1 MNSENSESLG
11 WPGILRLGLVQTAI
25 GAVVVLSTTTLN
37 RVMIV
42 EMALPAMLPGALVGS
57 HYVIQLLRPRLGYGS
72 DIGGRRTPWIVGGMA
87 ALAIG
92 GVIAALATA
101 WMATNTAAGV
111 ALAVV
116 GFLLIG
122 AGVSAA
128 GTALLTL
135 LATRVAP
142 DRRGPAAMIVW
153 VMMIAGFA
161 ITAGTAGGFLDP
173 FSVERLVKVTST
185 VCAIAFALAMVGV
198 FRIEGRQGAQPAA
211 DASTPTTSFFRAL
224 GEIWQEP
231 KARRFTVFV
240 FFSMLAYN
248 AQDLIVEPFAGVVFG
263 YTPGQSTQL
272 GGFQNGGVLTG
283 MLLTALAGSRLA
295 RGRLGTLRTW
305 TIGGCIASALALA
318 ALVVGATMS
327 DVWPLRPSVFTL
339 GMANGAFAVAAIGS
353 MMRLASGEGQE
364 RREGVRVGLW
374 GAAQAIAFGSGA
386 FLGTVGVD
394 AVRYLAGDEAAG
406 YSLVFSV
413 AAVTFLISA
422 WLAARVE
429 RPSEAMLD
437 HPHTTTTTTA
447 QSSLP

>member
-1 MNSENSESLG
+1 MSSETSDALG

-25 GAVVVLSTTTLN
+25 GAIVVLSTTTLN

-42 EMALPAMLPGALVGS
+42 ELALPAMLPGALVGS

-87 ALAIG
+87 VLAIG

-211 DASTPTTSFFRAL
+211 DANTPTTPFFQAL

-231 KARRFTVFV
+231 KARRFTIFV

-283 MLLTALAGSRLA
+283 MLLTALAGSHLA

-305 TIGGCIASALALA
+305 TIGGCIASALALS
-318 ALVVGATMS
+318 ALVLGATMS
-327 DVWPLRPSVFTL
+327 DVWPLRPSVFAL

-353 MMRLASGEGQE
+353 MMRLASEGQE

-394 AVRYLAGDEAAG
+394 AVRYLVGDEAAG

-413 AAVTFLISA
+413 AAVTFLVSA

-429 RPSEAMLD
+429 RPSEAVLD
-437 HPHTTTTTTA
+437 HQRTTTTTTA